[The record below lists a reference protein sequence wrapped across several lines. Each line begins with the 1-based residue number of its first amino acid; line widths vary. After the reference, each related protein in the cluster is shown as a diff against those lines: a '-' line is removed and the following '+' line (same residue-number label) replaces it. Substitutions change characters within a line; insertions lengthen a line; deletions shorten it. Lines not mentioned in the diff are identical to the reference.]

1 MESTDYYQILEVNE
15 SADIR
20 QIKTAY
26 RELALK
32 YHPDRN
38 RDHPEMGNKMKAI
51 NEAYAVLSNVKK
63 RHEYDTL
70 RKQYGSSAH
79 RQFRNNY
86 SEQDIFNGSD
96 INRIFEE
103 MARDLGLRGVD
114 EIFREFYGKGYRTF
128 EFKRPGIFVR
138 GSIFIGGL
146 DHRSRRLPQMPVG
159 GYLGKLSRFLFR
171 KISGGDLPQAGSDLY
186 DVIRPSSETARQGA
200 PYAYFLR
207 ERKKKLVVK
216 IPPGVRQGQ
225 QIRLAGMGLEG
236 RGGGKAGDLYLT
248 VKIQRS
254 LLQQF
259 KKIRSNILKKG

>member
-1 MESTDYYQILEVNE
+1 MEPTDYYQILGVNE

-38 RDHPEMGNKMKAI
+38 RDHPEMGDKMKAI

-86 SEQDIFNGSD
+86 SEQDIFSGSD

-103 MARDLGLRGVD
+103 MARNFGLRGVD
-114 EIFREFYGKGYRTF
+114 EIFREFYGQGYRTF

-138 GSIFIGGL
+138 GSIFIGGPG
-146 DHRSRRLPQMPVG
+146 HRSRRLPQMPVG
-159 GYLGKLSRFLFR
+159 GYLGKLSQFLFH
-171 KISGGDLPQAGSDLY
+171 KVSGVDLPQAGSDLY
-186 DVIRPSSETARQGA
+186 DVIRLSSETARQGGGA
-200 PYAYFLR
+200 MLIFCEKGKRSWWLKSRPASDRGSRFAWRVWGLKDVVE
-207 ERKKKLVVK
+207 ERRATC
-216 IPPGVRQGQ
+216 I
-225 QIRLAGMGLEG
+225 
-236 RGGGKAGDLYLT
+236 
-248 VKIQRS
+248 
-254 LLQQF
+254 
-259 KKIRSNILKKG
+259 

>member
-1 MESTDYYQILEVNE
+1 MEPTDYYQILGVNE

-38 RDHPEMGNKMKAI
+38 RDHPEMGDKMKAI

-86 SEQDIFNGSD
+86 SEQDIFSGSD

-103 MARDLGLRGVD
+103 MARNFGLRGVD
-114 EIFREFYGKGYRTF
+114 EIFREFYGQGYRTF
-128 EFKRPGIFVR
+128 EFKRPGVFAR
-138 GSIFIGGL
+138 GFIFIGRPN
-146 DHRSRRLPQMPVG
+146 HRSRRLPQMPVG
-159 GYLGKLSRFLFR
+159 GYLGKLSRFLFQ
-171 KISGGDLPQAGSDLY
+171 KVSGVELPQAGSDLY
-186 DVIRPSSETARQGA
+186 DVIRLSSETARQGGG
-200 PYAYFLR
+200 YAYFLR

-216 IPPGVRQGQ
+216 IPPGVRQEQ

-254 LLQQF
+254 LLQQI
-259 KKIRSNILKKG
+259 KKIRSYIRKKG